1 MTTKKIIFGLALIVV
16 LAVLFV
22 WLKPKKTEAPVQNNQ
37 IATSATPETRTYELT
52 IADKKIVSGPT
63 TLKAVKDDKIV
74 MRVTADENEEIHI
87 HGIDISLDL
96 QAGKQGTV
104 MFTASET
111 GRFEFE
117 LEGSKTALGTLEI
130 SPR

>member
-1 MTTKKIIFGLALIVV
+1 MTTKKIILSFALIIV

-37 IATSATPETRTYELT
+37 AATSATPETRTYELI
-52 IADKKIVSGPT
+52 IADKKIVSGPS
-63 TLKAVKDDKIV
+63 TLKAVQDDKIV
-74 MRVTADENEEIHI
+74 MRVTADEDEEIHI
-87 HGIDISLDL
+87 HGLDISLDL
-96 QAGKQGTV
+96 EAGKQGTV
-104 MFTASET
+104 IFTASDT

-117 LEGSKTALGTLEI
+117 LEGSGTVLGTLEI